1 LGKEKILMKFKTT
14 LILFGLF
21 ILLFVGLYFFELR
34 DGSEENGEDKL
45 VFLGSDDIT
54 EIILRKEGQTIQ
66 FQREEEEWLITV
78 PIEAKADKYEVD
90 RLADDFSDLRIE
102 RVVEE
107 APADLEKYGIPQKEV
122 ELHYKGQNEPVK
134 ILIGIENPL
143 DNTFFAKKGD
153 ETKVVLIP
161 SSLKSILEKKVFD
174 FRQKDIF
181 KFETDQAKGVKI
193 RVKNIH
199 WEAEKE
205 EEDWFFRKPVNALAQ
220 KSKIND
226 ILYAL
231 SNLKATEFVSEE
243 KKDEELNTFGLD
255 KPDYEI
261 AIDFPVE
268 KQRVTFFIH
277 KQDDKVHATSSISSK
292 ILQVEDSILSELEK
306 EPDDLRDMQVA
317 DFFTWEVKKLQITK
331 GEVSLMFSKDDEEN
345 WQFEA
350 PEIQGADQE
359 KIQSFLRKMEAL
371 ESEEFVDPPLN
382 LADYG
387 LDIPQAEVK
396 IWVGEEEESL
406 KEVTIQVGKEDMESK
421 KVFMKNVRFDYVFK
435 VDSAFLE
442 EFPQKAE
449 DWKSSSEEEK
459 KEEKDFM
466 SNGFG

>member
-1 LGKEKILMKFKTT
+1 MKFRTT
-14 LILFGLF
+14 LILFVIF
-21 ILLFVGLYFFELR
+21 ILLLAAVYFFEFR
-34 DGSEENGEDKL
+34 DRSEENGEDKL
-45 VFLGSDDIT
+45 VSVASDDINK
-54 EIILRKEGQTIQ
+54 IIFRKDEQTIQ
-66 FQREEEEWLITV
+66 FHREEEEWLIAD

-90 RLADDFSDLRIE
+90 RLADDFSNLRIE

-107 APADLEKYGIPQKEV
+107 APSDLEKYGIPLKEV
-122 ELHYKGQNEPVK
+122 ELYYKGQNEPVK
-134 ILIGIENPL
+134 ILIGMENPL
-143 DNTFFAKKGD
+143 DNTFFAKRGD

-161 SSLKSILEKKVFD
+161 SSLKSVLEKKVFD

-181 KFETDQAKGVKI
+181 KFETDQAKSVKI
-193 RVKNIH
+193 RAKNIR

-205 EEDWFFRKPVNALAQ
+205 DEDWLLRKPVNALVQ

-243 KKDEELNTFGLD
+243 KKDEELNNYGLD
-255 KPDYEI
+255 KPDYEVVI
-261 AIDFPVE
+261 NFPVE
-268 KQRVTFFIH
+268 NQQVTFFIH

-292 ILQVEDSILSELEK
+292 ILQVEDSILSDLEK
-306 EPDDLRDMQVA
+306 EPDDLRDKQVA

-331 GEVSLMFSKDDEEN
+331 REISLMFSKDDEEN
-345 WQFEA
+345 WQFEE
-350 PEIQGADQE
+350 PEIQEADKE
-359 KIQSFLRKMEAL
+359 KIQSFLRKLEAL

-387 LDIPQAEVK
+387 LDIPQAEIK
-396 IWVGEEEESL
+396 LWAGEEEESP
-406 KEVTIQVGKEDMESK
+406 KEVTIQVGKEDIESK
-421 KVFMKNVRFDYVFK
+421 KVFLKNVRFDYVFK

-466 SNGFG
+466 SNGLG